1 MKHSG
6 KNSIPDVRET
16 NIQIPALAGGN
27 TGGAVGKSTMIEQP
41 AQTRYAGDLVS
52 TKEGEQIA

>member
-1 MKHSG
+1 MCGKPIFKYRHS
-6 KNSIPDVRET
+6 
-16 NIQIPALAGGN
+16 PAAT
-27 TGGAVGKSTMIEQP
+27 TGDAVGKSTMIEQP